1 MKINENI
8 KNFLVGGSL
17 VSFASY
23 FLNKLNSKNTPKIM
37 AILLHGAPIV
47 FVSTLI
53 TINNVKVRNNL
64 IKSGIYLSIILT
76 ICMMVLYYLASNKF
90 FSLPVDL
97 FLVSI
102 LWIIMIYY
110 FINIS

>member
-64 IKSGIYLSIILT
+64 IKSGLHSIEKNS
-76 ICMMVLYYLASNKF
+76 SNGYRSANWYDQNFITK
-90 FSLPVDL
+90 D
-97 FLVSI
+97 FLNTSK
-102 LWIIMIYY
+102 
-110 FINIS
+110 

>member
-8 KNFLVGGSL
+8 KNFLIGGSL

-23 FLNKLNSKNTPKIM
+23 FLNKLSHKNAPKIM

-47 FVSTLI
+47 FISTLI
-53 TINNVKVRNNL
+53 TINSQKVRNNL

-76 ICMMVLYYLASNKF
+76 ICMGVLYYLATNKF
-90 FSLPVDL
+90 FSLYIDL
-97 FLVSI
+97 LI
-102 LWIIMIYY
+102 TLLLWGIMVYY
-110 FINIS
+110 FINF